1 MPSVKLLDYERQ
13 STQMKIFA
21 RCLHCQ
27 ASLCLRLGMAALEQ
41 HRTFVALCHKLHQQR
56 PGARKAH
63 SPVQVGLNAS
73 AVVPPA
79 DLRCG
84 NALNPAR
91 EVERAVDVD
100 AGLAHNVHHQG
111 LHCNAWSQTCII

>member
-41 HRTFVALCHKLHQQR
+41 HRTFITLRHKLHQQS

-63 SPVQVGLNAS
+63 SPIQVGRNAG
-73 AVVPPA
+73 AVVHPA
-79 DLRCG
+79 DL
-84 NALNPAR
+84 
-91 EVERAVDVD
+91 
-100 AGLAHNVHHQG
+100 
-111 LHCNAWSQTCII
+111 W